1 MLTSLDV
8 LATPLPWALGFLA
21 LMVIELS
28 TAGFVAGF
36 MAFGA
41 LLTAFAVQLGLA
53 PSPGAAVLSFLAL
66 TIVSAVGLWKPVTQW
81 AGGRKTSDAEEGIE
95 PFVGDVGVVDRD
107 PLTAAGGSIRLH
119 GARMS
124 AVLTFDTGVVSLEPG
139 ERVRV
144 VSRDAEQRF
153 VVVPLGRE
161 VLEQAEAA
169 AEIASVERK
178 ARQARRELG
187 Q

>member
-1 MLTSLDV
+1 MLDSLDI

-28 TAGFVAGF
+28 TSGFVAGF
-36 MAFGA
+36 MAVGS

-53 PSPGAAVLSFLAL
+53 PTPGGAVLSFLAL
-66 TIVSAVGLWKPVTQW
+66 TLVSAAALWKPVSQW
-81 AGGRKTSDAEEGIE
+81 AGGRTTTDAEEGIE
-95 PFVGDVGVVDRD
+95 PFVGDVGVVDRQ

-124 AVLTFDTGVVSLEPG
+124 AVLTFDAGLVALEPG

-144 VSRDAEQRF
+144 IGRDVEQRF
-153 VVVPLGRE
+153 VVVPLGHE
-161 VLEQAEAA
+161 VEEKAAAA
-169 AEIASVERK
+169 AEIASVER
-178 ARQARRELG
+178 AARRAHQEAG
-187 Q
+187 P